1 MKNVPSLSY
10 LIISMGLISCPV
22 MAEQNEIQET
32 MSEQSDKE
40 ENDVKDVLVIQ
51 ASIDDI
57 SKPEVITS
65 EEIRTGTIGNGNVT
79 DLLKT
84 LPAVQMSNG
93 GMSGNQQ
100 GEIKPNKI
108 TIRGANSYQNN
119 FMLDGISFNN
129 DFDPSSDGNGVTS
142 TTIESSEQGFYID
155 SRLID
160 NIKVYDNNIPVEYG
174 NFTGGVVD
182 ITSKRWRYNN
192 GGSIFFS
199 STRSA

>member
-1 MKNVPSLSY
+1 
-10 LIISMGLISCPV
+10 

-84 LPAVQMSNG
+84 LPACKCRM
-93 GMSGNQQ
+93 
-100 GEIKPNKI
+100 
-108 TIRGANSYQNN
+108 
-119 FMLDGISFNN
+119 
-129 DFDPSSDGNGVTS
+129 
-142 TTIESSEQGFYID
+142 
-155 SRLID
+155 
-160 NIKVYDNNIPVEYG
+160 
-174 NFTGGVVD
+174 VV
-182 ITSKRWRYNN
+182 
-192 GGSIFFS
+192 
-199 STRSA
+199 